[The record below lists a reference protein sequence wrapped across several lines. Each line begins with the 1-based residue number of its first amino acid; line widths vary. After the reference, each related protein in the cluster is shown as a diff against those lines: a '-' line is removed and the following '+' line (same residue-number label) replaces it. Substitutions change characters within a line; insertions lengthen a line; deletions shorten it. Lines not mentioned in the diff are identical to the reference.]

1 MGYFPYFWKCPIRGA
16 KEAAQAAMNM
26 VSYDRQTVNAANPIA
41 RFAHR
46 SRVAKSVA
54 LAGKYLPFHGAVV
67 DFGAGTGLFLS
78 TLGDRRSDA
87 ALYAIEPFMPPA
99 VDPRIRYVPDFE
111 TLNLQADLITAFE
124 VCEHLFQEEVER
136 FLADAVRFLKSDGKL
151 IISVPI
157 MIGGVLILK
166 ELNKAIL
173 NRRGLEYSS
182 SEIIS
187 GILGR
192 PVERPAGNRWT
203 HKGFDFR
210 WLRQRIAERFVIEC
224 ETLSPL
230 PLPWWANSQIFF
242 ICRKP

>member
-1 MGYFPYFWKCPIRGA
+1 MSDTGVS
-16 KEAAQAAMNM
+16 KEAAQSAVNM
-26 VSYDRQTVNAANPIA
+26 VSYERQTVDSPNPIA

-54 LAGKYLPFHGAVV
+54 LAGKYLPPRGVVV

-78 TLGDRRSDA
+78 TLGNKRPDA
-87 ALYAIEPFMPPA
+87 NLYAIEPFMPPA
-99 VDPRIRYVPDFE
+99 ADPRIHYVPDFE
-111 TLNLQADLITAFE
+111 TLRQEADLITSFE
-124 VCEHLFQEEVER
+124 VCEHLTDDDAEQ
-136 FLADAVRFLKSDGKL
+136 FLSHAARFLKPGGKL

-157 MIGGVLILK
+157 MIGGALILK

-173 NRRGLEYSS
+173 YRCRLEYSP
-182 SEIIS
+182 SELIA
-187 GILGR
+187 GVLGCD
-192 PVERPAGNRWT
+192 VERPAENRWT

-210 WLRQRIAERFVIEC
+210 WLRERIAQRFVIER

-242 ICRKP
+242 VCRKP

>member
-1 MGYFPYFWKCPIRGA
+1 
-16 KEAAQAAMNM
+16 MNM

-54 LAGKYLPFHGAVV
+54 LAGKYLQPNGTVV

-78 TLGDRRSDA
+78 TLGDKRSDA
-87 ALYAIEPFMPPA
+87 VLYAIEPFMPPA
-99 VDPRIRYVPDFE
+99 ADPRIRYVPDFE
-111 TLNLQADLITAFE
+111 ALNLQADLITSFE
-124 VCEHLFQEEVER
+124 VCEHLFEDEVEQ
-136 FLADAVRFLKSDGKL
+136 LLGNAVRFLKSDGKL

-157 MIGGVLILK
+157 MIGGALILK

-182 SEIIS
+182 SEIIA
-187 GILGR
+187 GIMGR

-210 WLRQRIAERFVIEC
+210 WLRQRISERFVIER